1 MKMDAERER
10 CLAPTPTSVV
20 ITTETT
26 LAQNYNHPGHSFP
39 CGNTIFKARISVV
52 VYSSILLRVYIS
64 FSVIPTSV
72 QDENMMSNIN
82 FSDTNDIGIASE
94 DGDAWLHRNDNFMR
108 KSTYDPG
115 L

>member
-1 MKMDAERER
+1 M
-10 CLAPTPTSVV
+10 
-20 ITTETT
+20 
-26 LAQNYNHPGHSFP
+26 
-39 CGNTIFKARISVV
+39 
-52 VYSSILLRVYIS
+52 
-64 FSVIPTSV
+64 IPASV

>member
-1 MKMDAERER
+1 MY
-10 CLAPTPTSVV
+10 VV
-20 ITTETT
+20 
-26 LAQNYNHPGHSFP
+26 A
-39 CGNTIFKARISVV
+39 
-52 VYSSILLRVYIS
+52 YSSILLRVYIS

-72 QDENMMSNIN
+72 QDENMMYNIN